1 MFCVA
6 ALKSPAAFHGQ
17 IRSLERARVRHSVRK
32 WCFSCG
38 LIAALCSFSALKL
51 WWFKVEKLHCDALRS
66 RDKRD
71 NALMNWCAVQTGVT
85 IRSWKINCI
94 FNYHVSVFCFQTENF
109 LKHKIRSRPERAELV
124 RMHILQ
130 GTSHS
135 LLLSAY
141 TYFIILSSYHLM
153 NPYSHEIILF

>member
-1 MFCVA
+1 MKMFCVA

-17 IRSLERARVRHSVRK
+17 IRSLERARVRHTVRK

-38 LIAALCSFSALKL
+38 LAAALCSFSALKW

-66 RDKRD
+66 RDEK
-71 NALMNWCAVQTGVT
+71 
-85 IRSWKINCI
+85 WKMSCI
-94 FNYHVSVFCFQTENF
+94 FNHHVSGFCFQTENF

-130 GTSHS
+130 GTSRS
-135 LLLSAY
+135 PLLSAY

-153 NPYSHEIILF
+153 NPYSHENILF